1 MNDGFVTYVEK
12 MCCIYFKYVSF
23 VKKMKPSHKIETDE
37 KCLQTKTNCD
47 SRATNV
53 HT

>member
-1 MNDGFVTYVEK
+1 MLKK
-12 MCCIYFKYVSF
+12 MCCRYFKYVSF

-37 KCLQTKTNCD
+37 KWLQTEKNCD

-53 HT
+53 HTWAI